1 MSRFLLIP
9 VFLLGGALSALA
21 SVDSGLLSLVPS
33 GAKIVASVDV
43 THARNSEFGQYLL
56 SKMQSE
62 DAHFQ
67 EMIDQTG
74 FDPRRDLQDIVFET
88 GDPGAT
94 GKGSFAILARGNFD
108 AAKIQALATSK
119 GASVVSF
126 SGVDMLVESK
136 KQGQQ
141 TAIAFPEV
149 GVAVMAD
156 LSTMKQIITNLSSP
170 AVMDADLK
178 SKINVIG
185 NTNDAWFVSL
195 VGGSF
200 LADHAGPAGQQAKA
214 LQGVLQSSGG
224 VKLGAM
230 IDTTFDAT
238 TRSAQ
243 DATALSDVIRFLAS
257 MVQMQR
263 QNDARA
269 EVLASA
275 LDGMTL
281 QTTGATVHVAVTMA
295 EKSLEQLAQSS
306 PAPHSHA
313 R

>member
-200 LADHAGPAGQQAKA
+200 LADHAGPAGQQTKA

-230 IDTTFDAT
+230 IETTFDAT